1 MRNPYP
7 GPRPFSADEYRIFAG
22 RDHEISELTSL
33 IVSHQVVLLYAQSGA
48 GKTSLVNAGLKVP
61 LEERDVY
68 VLSSARVGIPV
79 DEGVRLSDVA
89 NVYTYSATGDLF
101 PETADEGG
109 WRQNATLLEAFSR
122 LPEAKNEFG
131 ESALRLFILDQFEE
145 IFNAYPQ
152 RWQDRT
158 AFFEQLAE
166 LLRNYRELRVL
177 LVLREDYLAA
187 FNELAPCLPESAR
200 TRYHLERLREP
211 EAVAAVKKPL
221 EGTST
226 QFDTGV
232 AETMVQ
238 DLMTITVVDPTG
250 EAVTVPGEFIE
261 PVQLQVVCFTLFD
274 RMPKDSSLIT
284 IEEYRQFGDPDQALE
299 SFYKDAVA
307 AAVAATAIDEGEL
320 REWCESKLITP
331 AGTRGLVFQG
341 RGKTG
346 GIDNR
351 LVEILEQRHLI
362 RPEIRS
368 GSRWYELTHDRFI
381 RPIQRSNLAW
391 KAERWSKSFE
401 VQYADAISEAATK
414 TGVSQDALRAFLDS
428 LISSGGVRMMVEPAD
443 VPEDALGIL
452 VGAGLL
458 RREDDGA
465 RGRYSIVSDGVAEA
479 VRLANQ
485 SWRGENWPEV
495 KRLRELQSRAE
506 RWVIDGSK
514 NPSLLLAR
522 EEIRGAQKLLATAKV
537 SGVGF
542 NDALNVFV
550 AATLTR
556 EAHQKLRWALI
567 ACALFGTLAITSFFV
582 SASAEIRW
590 KIFACSI
597 TAFGA
602 AVGLAAANDDRDLAH
617 AGLRFFTLLLVF
629 SATLGLLMESL
640 YHWLPTW
647 IVVPIGLVI
656 GFFGCAFAL
665 GTAAALLKKQT

>member
-48 GKTSLVNAGLKVP
+48 GKTSLVNAGLKMP
-61 LEERDVY
+61 LEERDVH
-68 VLSSARVGIPV
+68 VLSSARVHIPV
-79 DEGVRLSDVA
+79 AEGVLLSDVA

-101 PETADEGG
+101 PETADEGN
-109 WRQNATLLEAFSR
+109 WRQKATLVEAFSK
-122 LPEAKNEFG
+122 LPQAKDEFG

-145 IFNAYPQ
+145 IFNSFPQ
-152 RWQDRT
+152 RWQDR
-158 AFFEQLAE
+158 AVFFEQLAE
-166 LLRNYRELRVL
+166 LLRTFRELRVL
-177 LVLREDYLAA
+177 LVLREDYLAP

-211 EAVAAVKKPL
+211 EALAAVKKPL

-226 QFDTGV
+226 QFDKGV

-299 SFYKDAVA
+299 SFYKDAVV
-307 AAVAATAIDEGEL
+307 AAVAQTGIDEGEL

-391 KAERWSKSFE
+391 KTERWSKSFE
-401 VQYADAISEAATK
+401 VQYADAMNEAATK
-414 TGVSQDALRAFLDS
+414 TGVPQGALRAFLDS
-428 LISSGGVRMMVEPAD
+428 LVTSAGVRVTSEPAK
-443 VPEDALGIL
+443 VPEHALGIL

-458 RREDDGA
+458 ASRR
-465 RGRYSIVSDGVAEA
+465 
-479 VRLANQ
+479 
-485 SWRGENWPEV
+485 
-495 KRLRELQSRAE
+495 
-506 RWVIDGSK
+506 
-514 NPSLLLAR
+514 
-522 EEIRGAQKLLATAKV
+522 
-537 SGVGF
+537 
-542 NDALNVFV
+542 
-550 AATLTR
+550 
-556 EAHQKLRWALI
+556 
-567 ACALFGTLAITSFFV
+567 
-582 SASAEIRW
+582 
-590 KIFACSI
+590 
-597 TAFGA
+597 
-602 AVGLAAANDDRDLAH
+602 
-617 AGLRFFTLLLVF
+617 
-629 SATLGLLMESL
+629 
-640 YHWLPTW
+640 
-647 IVVPIGLVI
+647 
-656 GFFGCAFAL
+656 
-665 GTAAALLKKQT
+665 